1 MDRMHFPT
9 QVAPLADSFIRTTF
23 GVGFNRAAE
32 VYSAP
37 VMAAARRFNTYH
49 YEFIGP
55 PMLPPQELE
64 AMGAQAQ
71 ERVGAVLGRLA
82 EKWQDEWLPAIKRE
96 LAAFEAFDLTGA
108 DQGAFL
114 AHLTETMARYG
125 RLWMIHFEIAFP
137 MLLSMSMFHDV
148 HRELLGGDD
157 AFDAFRLLQ
166 GFENET

>member
-1 MDRMHFPT
+1 MSSAETRAMDEQGAMAGGPPMGPVPTPPDFPVVWEQSGDEQIFWHMDRMHFPT

-49 YEFIGP
+49 YEFMGP

-71 ERVGAVLGRLA
+71 E
-82 EKWQDEWLPAIKRE
+82 
-96 LAAFEAFDLTGA
+96 
-108 DQGAFL
+108 
-114 AHLTETMARYG
+114 
-125 RLWMIHFEIAFP
+125 
-137 MLLSMSMFHDV
+137 
-148 HRELLGGDD
+148 
-157 AFDAFRLLQ
+157 
-166 GFENET
+166 